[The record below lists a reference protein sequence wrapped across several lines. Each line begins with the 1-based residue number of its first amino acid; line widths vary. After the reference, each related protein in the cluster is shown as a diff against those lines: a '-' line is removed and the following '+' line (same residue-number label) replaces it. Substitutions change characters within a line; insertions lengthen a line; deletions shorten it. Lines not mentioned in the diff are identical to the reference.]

1 VDILDSYGL
10 LKDDILLSH
19 ANQAKPEDAVKLVA
33 KHAHISSTPDTEL
46 QTAIGT
52 PVCFRP
58 DLHKISSLGIDCHSN
73 NSADML
79 SQMRLALQS
88 ARGTHNQRFIAEGKL
103 PRTVNATAEQAFNL
117 ATIMGARAVGMEAEI
132 GSLAVG
138 KLADIVIF
146 DAQSPG
152 MICAAEHDP
161 VAAIVLHASV
171 RDIETVIV
179 DGRIQKHKG
188 KLVPVK
194 VENKMMEWPQVA
206 AKLLDSRQ
214 RLQDKLEA
222 VDMDSAKKAVIEL
235 FRIDER
241 IIVDNP

>member
-1 VDILDSYGL
+1 
-10 LKDDILLSH
+10 
-19 ANQAKPEDAVKLVA
+19 VKLVA
-33 KHAHISSTPDTEL
+33 KHAHISSTPETEL